1 MEAKNDILEE
11 VRSLSALVA
20 TISRETP
27 YRVPAGYFINF
38 PELVLERA
46 VTTLTI
52 TTPLTTTTPVIAAS
66 KPLTFSVPDGYFEG
80 FAQQMLARI
89 KSLPEG
95 ANSTTGSSAGSGKP
109 EEQEELPAILAQAAR
124 INPYTVPDGYFD
136 ELSPILAILKDK
148 NAYAVPVGY
157 FDRLADEIAMKTS
170 APVAAGSPM
179 PASNVRPLLRAEP
192 AEESGSNSRPKAKVV
207 SFGKRMN
214 WLKYSAAA
222 VVAGLMVTVGWLR
235 WQTANAPSGAS
246 ASVAAAS
253 STQAPV
259 DIAKNLSKVSDE
271 ELQNFLVDQDTDTTL
286 AQPVTNNALMATVD
300 MDDTNLKS
308 LLGDVSDGELK
319 QYMDEHGG
327 ANDIATN

>member
-1 MEAKNDILEE
+1 MDAKNDILEE
-11 VRSLSALVA
+11 VRSVSALVA

-27 YRVPAGYFINF
+27 YRVPAGYFVNF
-38 PELVLERA
+38 PELVLERTGTA
-46 VTTLTI
+46 LATM
-52 TTPLTTTTPVIAAS
+52 TPVTGAS
-66 KPLTFSVPDGYFEG
+66 KPMTFSVPDGYFEG

-89 KSLPEG
+89 KS
-95 ANSTTGSSAGSGKP
+95 STGSSGGSEKMG
-109 EEQEELPAILAQAAR
+109 EQEELPAILAQAAR

-136 ELSPILAILKDK
+136 ELSPVLAILKDK
-148 NAYAVPVGY
+148 NAYAVPIGY
-157 FDRLADEIAMKTS
+157 FDQLANEIAAKI
-170 APVAAGSPM
+170 
-179 PASNVRPLLRAEP
+179 AEP
-192 AEESGSNSRPKAKVV
+192 VVAGTLESVSDSRPKAKVV
-207 SFGKRMN
+207 SFGRRMN

-235 WQTANAPSGAS
+235 WHNNTPSAL
-246 ASVAAAS
+246 VAAVP

-259 DIAKNLSKVSDE
+259 DVVKNLAKVSDT
-271 ELQNFLVDQDTDTTL
+271 ELQNFLVDQDTTL
-286 AQPVTNNALMATVD
+286 AQPVTNNTLMATVD